1 MRKDK
6 VQNVEKMM
14 MEQGQSPKKNS
25 GPIWVLGSRRKEHG
39 ELFSI
44 QLVPGSQAS
53 TSRAQRGVKALSSV
67 LADAAGKNNQ
77 VEACLRRR
85 IAKYQVVCGTGRKNS
100 KCVGKKTSEVVGYEK
115 RRGENVVVQRVRLL
129 LHPSEEGIVV
139 LLNASAA
146 ARVRLAVVFLIGK
159 VIVVHFDILALA
171 VVTVAVAHA
180 GLLRRHGS
188 AS

>member
-100 KCVGKKTSEVVGYEK
+100 KCVEKKQVRSLAM
-115 RRGENVVVQRVRLL
+115 RNVVEKTWWCSGFAYSSILPKKASSSSSMRPRLR
-129 LHPSEEGIVV
+129 E
-139 LLNASAA
+139 
-146 ARVRLAVVFLIGK
+146 
-159 VIVVHFDILALA
+159 FDW
-171 VVTVAVAHA
+171 
-180 GLLRRHGS
+180 R
-188 AS
+188 